1 MAEKPQSKP
10 EREYQFDET
19 LFDSVIQDRYIKHGS
34 RGAMESLG
42 CDIVSLEHF
51 FMQNFNAGTAV
62 EEYGPVCME
71 RMEMILAGLKCM
83 HTLGTRNSDIERY
96 QNKILA
102 DNWTYG
108 STSRYGEYMDLI
120 VRINVVCQ
128 NNRNKLGEWGGK
140 IQNLTHQIFTYARSM
155 PPRSI
160 EQEGDPKVKKSH
172 LKELLLHFGTAVALI
187 YAAPN
192 AKAETV
198 KPDESSSVHY
208 SDATASLQQGIPK
221 AEYGVQWIEPEAFP
235 QDTKEKTIS
244 LVAFDSG
251 RNPENDHRNIF
262 LEEEAM
268 DMLAETMVRES
279 IRSIRRLEDTLY
291 RKRLSYQD
299 DASLAKLGIGID
311 THVIRLAE
319 VDKRNTKLVRDTTK
333 KFEMGEGIELE
344 TWNNTLFFRQDHR
357 GFLMMN
363 IENNLPRVLWREGV
377 ATPFLPLVVYDE
389 TSPHHYTNFRMAM
402 LMPNGPS
409 GHFSGTPSIPLDA
422 KYEEDFNKALADYFQ
437 EQADYLDFLKRM
449 KKEKYAEVKN
459 KIQFTNNYDQA
470 CRGKKDMK
478 NIDPTIKKYQ
488 QYISMIPPEVIGKF
502 GAKRI
507 VRSDYRNPKLGGE
520 YDPNS
525 NVICMYNGSD
535 RDQGAIFH
543 ELFHS
548 FDRHDQENNEIWI
561 RRFDIDGSRY
571 ANKYVYDFKPRKGFA
586 SPYGSSN
593 ETEDQAT
600 MAEKLFSKD
609 AHRALLMRARTD
621 KVLREKIETITGCA
635 IDLKNLKYAST
646 MTVDEYKAKTGYDG
660 YRFFL
665 NWSPSKMNHHYWNKI
680 LAGKNPL

>member
-19 LFDSVIQDRYIKHGS
+19 LADSVIQDRYIKHGS

-51 FMQNFNAGTAV
+51 FMQNFNAGTVV
-62 EEYGPVCME
+62 EEYGPECME
-71 RMEMILAGLKCM
+71 RMEMIVAGLKCM
-83 HTLGTRNSDIERY
+83 HTLGTRNSDIKRY
-96 QNKILA
+96 QNKFLT

-128 NNRNKLGEWGGK
+128 KNGNKLGEWGGK
-140 IQNLTHQIFTYARSM
+140 IQNMTHRIFTYARSM
-155 PPRSI
+155 RPRSM

-198 KPDESSSVHY
+198 KPDAMSVHY
-208 SDATASLQQGIPK
+208 SDATASLQQDIPK
-221 AEYGVQWIEPEAFP
+221 AEYGVQWNEPEAFP

-244 LVAFDSG
+244 PVAFDSG
-251 RNPENDHRNIF
+251 KNPENDHKNIF

-268 DMLAETMVRES
+268 DRLAEEMVRGG
-279 IRSIRRLEDTLY
+279 IVSIRRLEDTLY

-299 DASLAKLGIGID
+299 DVSLAKLGIGID
-311 THVIRLAE
+311 KHVIRLAQ
-319 VDKRNTKLVRDTTK
+319 VNQGGTKLVRDTTK
-333 KFEMGEGIELE
+333 KFEIGEGIELE

-357 GFLMMN
+357 GFLMMDVE
-363 IENNLPRVLWREGV
+363 INLPRVLGREGV
-377 ATPFLPLVVYDE
+377 ATPFLPLIVYDE
-389 TSPHHYTNFRMAM
+389 TTPHHYTNFRMAM

-422 KYEEDFNKALADYFQ
+422 KYEEDLNKALADYFQ

-449 KKEKYAEVKN
+449 KKEKYAEVKG

-470 CRGKKDMK
+470 CRGKKDIK
-478 NIDPTIKKYQ
+478 NIDAIVKKYQ
-488 QYISMIPPEVIGKF
+488 QYISIIPPEVMEKF
-502 GAKRI
+502 GARRI
-507 VRSDYRNPKLGGE
+507 VRSNYGDSKLAGE
-520 YDPNS
+520 YYSDS
-525 NVICMYNGSD
+525 NVICMYHGTD
-535 RDQGAIFH
+535 GAKEPFFH

-548 FDRHDQENNEIWI
+548 FDRHDQANDEIWI

-571 ANKYVYDFKPRKGFA
+571 ANKYVFDSKPRQGFA
-586 SPYGSSN
+586 DPYGSSN

-600 MAEKLFSKD
+600 MAEKLFTKGK
-609 AHRALLMRARTD
+609 HRALLMRARTD
-621 KVLREKIETITGCA
+621 KVLREKIETITGCN

-646 MTVDEYKAKTGYDG
+646 MTVDEYKAKTGYEG

-665 NWSPSKMNHHYWNKI
+665 NWSPDKMNHQYWNKI
-680 LAGKNPL
+680 LAGKSPL